1 MKSSKEKTTPTS
13 TKTSRKSPGKK
24 VVSSKEL
31 DEEVRK
37 LFALVDG
44 SYVCLNCGKMFQRK
58 DHVSN
63 HCETHLGYTNTC
75 RKCKA
80 EFKSRF
86 ALKLH
91 NQKHKKQKDEE

>member
-1 MKSSKEKTTPTS
+1 MKSSKEKS
-13 TKTSRKSPGKK
+13 NKTLRKS
-24 VVSSKEL
+24 VSSKKL

-37 LFALVDG
+37 LFAIVDG
-44 SYVCLNCGKMFQRK
+44 SYVCLNVNCGKRFQRK